1 MADRFAAAL
10 RDAAAAG
17 DSEKLERVLQEANV
31 AGCLLKIVDRQD
43 IETDLAA
50 LSLAAA
56 AGDVD
61 SVRYL
66 LRARANPNLESED
79 SGNRTPLHFAAF
91 EGYAEVVSLL
101 LDANA
106 DASKSCTTGG
116 TAKEIAQQRAKEWRI
131 GGGDGEEDIQGLERV
146 LELLST

>member
-91 EGYAEVVSLL
+91 EGYAEAQRKRLHSRGPKNGGSAV
-101 LDANA
+101 
-106 DASKSCTTGG
+106 G
-116 TAKEIAQQRAKEWRI
+116 TAKRTSRASSVCW
-131 GGGDGEEDIQGLERV
+131 
-146 LELLST
+146 SF